1 MGLCSVGVLI
11 DRNAAAVVADA
22 YAAVGQDGDL
32 DVVAVAGQ
40 GLVDGV
46 VDDLVDEMV
55 QAPLTGGTDVHAG
68 ALPDRFEPFEDG
80 DVRGSV
86 IVIHSGVL
94 VRHVSVA
101 PQSVRIGT
109 SVVRCLRPA
118 PSHDDPEEDRAH
130 T

>member
-1 MGLCSVGVLI
+1 MQTTGDRVAAASELAAGVQDRHDDLDGGLVLGGVLI

-55 QAPLTGGTDVHAG
+55 QAPLTGGTECTCRG
-68 ALPDRFEPFEDG
+68 ASGPLRAL
-80 DVRGSV
+80 RG
-86 IVIHSGVL
+86 
-94 VRHVSVA
+94 R
-101 PQSVRIGT
+101 
-109 SVVRCLRPA
+109 
-118 PSHDDPEEDRAH
+118 
-130 T
+130 